1 MQAGDLEQIVD
12 PFVQTDE
19 FQLAAALSRRRP
31 DADEGAD
38 AHAVHWL
45 TLARSTR
52 IGLPSGMSARRVRL
66 PSFRGMR
73 FLLGP
78 THTRKI
84 E

>member
-1 MQAGDLEQIVD
+1 MQPGDLEQLLDLV
-12 PFVQTDE
+12 VQIDE
-19 FQLAAALSRRRP
+19 LQLAAAFSRRSP

-52 IGLPSGMSARRVRL
+52 IGLPSGMSARRVWL
-66 PSFRGMR
+66 PSFCGMR

-78 THTRKI
+78 TYTRKI